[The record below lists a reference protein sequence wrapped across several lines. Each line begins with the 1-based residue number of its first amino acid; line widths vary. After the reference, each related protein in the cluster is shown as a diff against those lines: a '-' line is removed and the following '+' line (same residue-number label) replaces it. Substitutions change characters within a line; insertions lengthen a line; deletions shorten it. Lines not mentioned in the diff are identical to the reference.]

1 MDALALNPPFPLT
14 LGLPHDPRKYREAEI
29 HIGCFTD
36 RLMNDSCTPTS
47 PYLFYKG
54 KRGKWCSPTKPSQ
67 GTWVVSSLYSQT
79 TSTRRLGRTEVQV
92 PKGKVLV
99 RWLRRLEVPQLIL
112 AWDVRNLKHG
122 SRVGAEDRSN
132 SKACRVT

>member
-1 MDALALNPPFPLT
+1 M
-14 LGLPHDPRKYREAEI
+14 
-29 HIGCFTD
+29 
-36 RLMNDSCTPTS
+36 
-47 PYLFYKG
+47 
-54 KRGKWCSPTKPSQ
+54 
-67 GTWVVSSLYSQT
+67 VSSLYSQT